1 MSPVRWTPLRMEWAK
16 PAPWQVNP
24 RGAGGR
30 EIRAK
35 KGPRNLTLP
44 GNTWS
49 GPRTVAHRDKEL
61 AKPLASEP
69 ACRWA
74 LQEEQAAHRTAAMP
88 EQKTGRHSPL
98 VVRAAEAESEDLE
111 AKKTK
116 TGQTITTAQV
126 ARSQQTAG
134 TTVGPLRALD
144 QNDALP

>member
-1 MSPVRWTPLRMEWAK
+1 MSS
-16 PAPWQVNP
+16 
-24 RGAGGR
+24 RGAEGR
-30 EIRAK
+30 DKQAQE
-35 KGPRNLTLP
+35 GPRNLTSP

-49 GPRTVAHRDKEL
+49 GPRTVTHRDKEL

-74 LQEEQAAHRTAAMP
+74 LPEEQAAHRTAAMP

-98 VVRAAEAESEDLE
+98 VVRAAEAEAEDPE

-116 TGQTITTAQV
+116 RDQTITTAQV

-134 TTVGPLRALD
+134 TTIGPLRVLD